1 MPVVIKLV
9 QKKKKKKKRV
19 KYICICTLY
28 IYIVSLKL
36 VDLSNGLK
44 HLLKSTRFPNLA
56 FSL

>member
-1 MPVVIKLV
+1 MYM
-9 QKKKKKKKRV
+9 
-19 KYICICTLY
+19 YIIY

>member
-9 QKKKKKKKRV
+9 QKRKKEKESEIYMYM
-19 KYICICTLY
+19 YIIY

>member
-9 QKKKKKKKRV
+9 QKKKKEKESEIYMYM
-19 KYICICTLY
+19 YIIY